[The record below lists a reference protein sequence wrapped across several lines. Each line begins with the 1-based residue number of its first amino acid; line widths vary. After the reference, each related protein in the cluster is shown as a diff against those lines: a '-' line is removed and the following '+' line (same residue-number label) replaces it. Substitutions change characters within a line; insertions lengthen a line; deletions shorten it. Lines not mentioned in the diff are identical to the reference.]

1 MQSFRRD
8 PYLWIHLAGLAAL
21 PLFLELCVVGLAI
34 GKPLFPLW
42 FELLFVGGIGILPI
56 LWMQWQR
63 PFSIFSVVFLAVK
76 PKQLTDDQRRILQL
90 FKTPLNRGLALIT
103 AIGMAGVLWELY
115 TIAPLTSP
123 PPIAAL
129 ASATRGT
136 GLVIAAVAFLAANLF
151 LQVPVSVLR
160 VLLTSESQFATAEPY
175 PIEQVARHFTIFGIQ
190 INHILPPLQAKSL
203 TPPASPEPISPV
215 NPAESIAP
223 SSPNVQTS
231 TVQPTVAS
239 VPQGREEMTASD
251 LDLEEDWDEEAI
263 TIDEESDAGAF
274 SAAEPAAIAAE
285 SLAVETPGLADDE
298 QIAEITA
305 ETIEAAEQ
313 PIEQPE
319 EQILE
324 STPEASSEETLE
336 ETTVIA
342 AEVVIETEVII
353 EAEVVSEATIANLE
367 EVVDLEEAILVPEPS
382 AVSEAEPTKAIWVEV
397 PVENSASWV
406 EAPSVEN
413 PIDFERVQPD
423 APLENPAEAIPTVE
437 PSEPIEIIEDETVE
451 TQLPTPPAEA

>member
-76 PKQLTDDQRRILQL
+76 PKQLTDDQRRILHL

-160 VLLTSESQFATAEPY
+160 VLLTSESQFAATEPY

-203 TPPASPEPISPV
+203 TPPARPEPISPV
-215 NPAESIAP
+215 AAEAAIAP
-223 SSPNVQTS
+223 SSPDTQPS
-231 TVQPTVAS
+231 TVEPVVAS
-239 VPQGREEMTASD
+239 VPEVQEAMTASE
-251 LDLEEDWDEEAI
+251 LELEEEWEDEEA
-263 TIDEESDAGAF
+263 
-274 SAAEPAAIAAE
+274 
-285 SLAVETPGLADDE
+285 
-298 QIAEITA
+298 
-305 ETIEAAEQ
+305 IEAAEQ
-313 PIEQPE
+313 LIEQPE
-319 EQILE
+319 DQIEDQILE
-324 STPEASSEETLE
+324 LTPDANPEEVIEETPEEVIAEIPEE
-336 ETTVIA
+336 TVIA
-342 AEVVIETEVII
+342 AEVVIETEAII

-367 EVVDLEEAILVPEPS
+367 EVVDLAEAILIPEHPL
-382 AVSEAEPTKAIWVEV
+382 VSEAETAKAIWVEV
-397 PVENSASWV
+397 PVENSATWV
-406 EAPSVEN
+406 EAPTVEN
-413 PIDFERVQPD
+413 PIDFEQVQPD
-423 APLENPAEAIPTVE
+423 APLENPADVIPAVE
-437 PSEPIEIIEDETVE
+437 PSEPIDIIEDETVE
-451 TQLPTPPAEA
+451 TQLPTPPTEA